1 MDFIVVLTSTI
12 EMIYGLI
19 VTDDL
24 PSFKILR
31 LLRVLRPLRTFK
43 RVPRM
48 RRMVSIILKSLPEL
62 VNTMMF
68 LGFFFVVF
76 GILSIN
82 SFQGTLYQ
90 RCSLIEKPDGTIPL
104 DITQKNFICLKN
116 DDKYNGTSF
125 FSTRD

>member
-1 MDFIVVLTSTI
+1 MDFIVVLTSLI
-12 EMIYGLI
+12 EIIYGLI
-19 VTDDL
+19 ITEEL

-48 RRMVSIILKSLPEL
+48 RQMVSIILKSLPEL
-62 VNTMMF
+62 VNTLLF

-82 SFQGTLYQ
+82 SFQGKLYQ
-90 RCSLIEKPDGTIPL
+90 RCRLYENPVNETYWPIDP
-104 DITQKNFICLKN
+104 TQSDFIC
-116 DDKYNGTSF
+116 
-125 FSTRD
+125 